1 MFSIQIA
8 LYFLSLAFSHRF
20 LARADD
26 VVGCG
31 GFVQSE
37 VEINYSLVQVKY
49 RIKTNLSK
57 TKSSGIR
64 NGFFT
69 PVRVNLRNYMKK
81 NLDITKPK
89 QPQNTGPYFK
99 VYNFKQKWLW
109 GLLVLHDKCLKNE
122 KVIRFISLTIG
133 QT

>member
-1 MFSIQIA
+1 MDMYSIQIA

-57 TKSSGIR
+57 NEVLGYKER
-64 NGFFT
+64 FFFT
-69 PVRVNLRNYMKK
+69 AVRVDLRSYMKK

-89 QPQNTGPYFK
+89 QLQNTAPYFK
-99 VYNFKQKWLW
+99 VYNFKFTEVARWLA
-109 GLLVLHDKCLKNE
+109 
-122 KVIRFISLTIG
+122 I
-133 QT
+133 

>member
-1 MFSIQIA
+1 MVITSEWRKLFQIVLALIQFTLSCKENWHILLGSQALISEFHSTRVRQRSSTEMDMFSIQIA

-57 TKSSGIR
+57 NEVLGYKER
-64 NGFFT
+64 FF
-69 PVRVNLRNYMKK
+69 L
-81 NLDITKPK
+81 
-89 QPQNTGPYFK
+89 PQ
-99 VYNFKQKWLW
+99 
-109 GLLVLHDKCLKNE
+109 
-122 KVIRFISLTIG
+122 
-133 QT
+133 

>member
-57 TKSSGIR
+57 TKSLGIR
-64 NGFFT
+64 DDFF
-69 PVRVNLRNYMKK
+69 L
-81 NLDITKPK
+81 
-89 QPQNTGPYFK
+89 PQ
-99 VYNFKQKWLW
+99 
-109 GLLVLHDKCLKNE
+109 
-122 KVIRFISLTIG
+122 
-133 QT
+133 

>member
-57 TKSSGIR
+57 TKSLGIR
-64 NGFFT
+64 DDFFY
-69 PVRVNLRNYMKK
+69 PSKSK
-81 NLDITKPK
+81 FTKLFEKEPR
-89 QPQNTGPYFK
+89 
-99 VYNFKQKWLW
+99 YNETEATTEYRAIF
-109 GLLVLHDKCLKNE
+109 
-122 KVIRFISLTIG
+122 
-133 QT
+133 

>member
-1 MFSIQIA
+1 MDMYSIQIA

-49 RIKTNLSK
+49 RIKPNLSK

-64 NGFFT
+64 NDFLYPSKSKFT
-69 PVRVNLRNYMKK
+69 KLYEKEPR
-81 NLDITKPK
+81 
-89 QPQNTGPYFK
+89 
-99 VYNFKQKWLW
+99 YNE
-109 GLLVLHDKCLKNE
+109 NE
-122 KVIRFISLTIG
+122 ATTEYRAIF
-133 QT
+133 

>member
-1 MFSIQIA
+1 MDMFSIQIA

-57 TKSSGIR
+57 NEVLGYKERFFYRSKSRFTKLYEKEPR
-64 NGFFT
+64 YNET
-69 PVRVNLRNYMKK
+69 EATTEYNPNPLCLRYIMV
-81 NLDITKPK
+81 P
-89 QPQNTGPYFK
+89 P
-99 VYNFKQKWLW
+99 
-109 GLLVLHDKCLKNE
+109 C
-122 KVIRFISLTIG
+122 RA
-133 QT
+133 